1 MNDIILKK
9 SVACLHTNKELSG
22 NLRKQS
28 HLQLHQKNKIPR
40 NRFNQGGERP
50 VH

>member
-1 MNDIILKK
+1 MKK
-9 SVACLHTNKELSG
+9 TVPFTID
-22 NLRKQS
+22 
-28 HLQLHQKNKIPR
+28 QKNKIPK